1 MYFFRIIKTLYPD
14 PETGSGTGTG
24 SLKMLDPDPDSM
36 NLDPQQWQHCCKVYD
51 YQYLTVPA
59 NPPRIVIS

>member
-1 MYFFRIIKTLYPD
+1 MYFFGVIKTLYPD

-36 NLDPQQWQHCCKVYD
+36 NLDPQQWQHCSKV
-51 YQYLTVPA
+51 
-59 NPPRIVIS
+59 